1 LHLFTYRQA
10 PDHAVI
16 GLNEISAYLSGR
28 LLSAS
33 EAAWRLLKLKLHHE
47 FPAVF
52 RLDVHLPNHQQMI
65 FDPTSDPRD
74 ILDSA
79 EHVNSTLLEWFA
91 LNLRLP
97 SARIYKYVQIPE
109 HFVWKNGTW
118 FERERNGISVGRMFG
133 VSSNNVELF
142 SLRSLL
148 DCVAGATSFE
158 DLANVDGFIHPTFRQ
173 ACEAYGIIHDD
184 TEWIA
189 AFQEMLDVRIM
200 SLSAAREQFALI
212 LLNLPAVNAVAMF
225 NHFAEDLCAGG
236 VNGRSDDSTAA
247 ALWEIERYM
256 CRAGRSLTDQ
266 NFGFNLHDL
275 PQNPSEF
282 ETDIDDYT
290 PLPDLG
296 LTLSAEQ
303 LHASV
308 TMLQMLDAFIPCNVL
323 TVVARAGTGKS
334 AWVHS
339 MVNQLRAR
347 HQSSICVA
355 ASALAATA
363 LPHGRTAHAAF
374 NIPVP
379 CHEDTYL
386 IWSDADKKRIRRAS
400 IIFWDEIS
408 MVSIHLSNALNRSLQ
423 RLMKNEAYFGGKCIV
438 FLGDFR
444 QLAPVEST
452 GCTASRL
459 SVTQAD
465 WFDLSVKIEFTFNF
479 RASRD
484 MAYAALLESIGDGI
498 INEIEVP
505 ASRRMLDI
513 EEMIDQVYVDG
524 ITNYTNK
531 NMILAMTLDQCAD
544 INEKCMLRVP
554 GDAKLAVASDDLR
567 SCTSPD
573 LYPPEYIA
581 SLNFGGVPPAQLT
594 FKKHARYMIIKNYN
608 PPDVCNGVLCELL
621 SWSKFNVQVRLLS
634 GPGVGRIIMIPRCN
648 FSINEAKSG
657 LPFSFARWQFPLIPA
672 YAVTIHKS
680 QGQTLNVV
688 GLLIEAD
695 AFAHGIIYVA
705 LSRVSSW
712 SNVCFFSPEGSI
724 TIKNKVC
731 RQLLAAARVSSIRRL
746 NYPSRL

>member
-1 LHLFTYRQA
+1 
-10 PDHAVI
+10 
-16 GLNEISAYLSGR
+16 
-28 LLSAS
+28 
-33 EAAWRLLKLKLHHE
+33 
-47 FPAVF
+47 
-52 RLDVHLPNHQQMI
+52 
-65 FDPTSDPRD
+65 
-74 ILDSA
+74 
-79 EHVNSTLLEWFA
+79 
-91 LNLRLP
+91 
-97 SARIYKYVQIPE
+97 
-109 HFVWKNGTW
+109 
-118 FERERNGISVGRMFG
+118 
-133 VSSNNVELF
+133 
-142 SLRSLL
+142 
-148 DCVAGATSFE
+148 
-158 DLANVDGFIHPTFRQ
+158 
-173 ACEAYGIIHDD
+173 
-184 TEWIA
+184 
-189 AFQEMLDVRIM
+189 
-200 SLSAAREQFALI
+200 
-212 LLNLPAVNAVAMF
+212 
-225 NHFAEDLCAGG
+225 
-236 VNGRSDDSTAA
+236 
-247 ALWEIERYM
+247 
-256 CRAGRSLTDQ
+256 
-266 NFGFNLHDL
+266 L

-308 TMLQMLDAFIPCNVL
+308 TLLLMLDAFIPGNVL

-408 MVSIHLSNALNRSLQ
+408 MVSIHLTNALNRSLQ